1 MLRAGKKTNSQTS
14 TSNDACSLLYINV
27 PDFNCNMSQI
37 ENYCIDRFNLLN
49 EISKLK
55 DTLSAQKSNTSKDN
69 EDFRNLSNR
78 YLGSTKDEQFKIK
91 DELSHYCLRLAMCD
105 SADRNWFITTES
117 ILLAN
122 RLNQSDLITIISSF
136 KGFGWSPVSQEEY
149 EQYKGDLDYLVKK
162 ANLNL
167 NEVNN
172 THFYKLPF
180 QDIPKLIDTKKAI
193 IIKGEAYIYISNF
206 KDMVIH
212 TFKNYMNFALD
223 RIKADKTRIKE
234 EFPELIQF
242 FTTLPKAG
250 DGTNKPQLGNT
261 KHIRKEDVPPLS
273 KTSFPMCMKVMYDSL
288 VETSALK
295 YEARLQFGTFLKGIG
310 LPYDE
315 AINFWRIAFSKRV
328 SNTDFDKEY
337 LYNIR
342 HNYGLE
348 GKSTN
353 YSPYSC
359 PRIISK
365 SPHPDSKLVHGCPY
379 IQSLEKLEQ
388 KLLDLGIDDFQRI
401 QILEATKTS
410 PNVACTKHFN
420 FLHPNNTLTKLIGH
434 PNQFYD
440 QSMQY
445 YKTLEEKKSE
455 KQSNKK
461 ENENQSIDEK

>member
-1 MLRAGKKTNSQTS
+1 MLRAGKKTTGQTS
-14 TSNDACSLLYINV
+14 TPIDVCSVLYINV

-49 EISKLK
+49 EVLKLK
-55 DTLSAQKSNTSKDN
+55 DTLSVQKPNSSNQEFYELSKKLLGN
-69 EDFRNLSNR
+69 E
-78 YLGSTKDEQFKIK
+78 KEEQYKIK
-91 DELSHYCLRLAMCD
+91 DEISHYCLRLAMCD
-105 SADRNWFITTES
+105 SEDRNWFITAES

-122 RLNQSDLITIISSF
+122 RLNQSDLSPIITSF

-149 EQYKGDLDYLVKK
+149 NQYEDDLNYLVKK

-167 NEVNN
+167 SEVNN

-193 IIKGEAYIYISNF
+193 IIKGEAYIYTSNF
-206 KDMVIH
+206 KDMIIH
-212 TFKNYMNFALD
+212 TYKNYLNFAMD
-223 RIKADKTRIKE
+223 RVRADKTRIKE

-242 FTTLPKAG
+242 FKTIPRPG
-250 DGTNKPQLGNT
+250 DGTSKPQFGNN
-261 KHIRKEDVPPLS
+261 KQIRKEDVPPLS

-288 VETSALK
+288 VDSNRLK
-295 YEARLQFGTFLKGIG
+295 YEGRLQFGTFLKAIG

-315 AINFWRIAFSKRV
+315 AINFWRMAFSKRV
-328 SNTDFDKEY
+328 SNTEFDKEY

-359 PRIISK
+359 SKIISK
-365 SPHPDSKLVHGCPY
+365 IPNAGDGQIHGCPY
-379 IQSLEKLEQ
+379 VLSLEKLEQ

-420 FLHPNNTLTKLIGH
+420 YLHPNNTFTKLINH

-440 QSMQY
+440 QSVNY
-445 YKTLEEKKSE
+445 YKDKEEKKSI
-455 KQSNKK
+455 KQNKD
-461 ENENQSIDEK
+461 ENQSVDEK

>member
-49 EISKLK
+49 EVSKLK

-69 EDFRNLSNR
+69 EDFRNLSSR
-78 YLGSTKDEQFKIK
+78 FLGSTKDEQFKIK

-105 SADRNWFITTES
+105 STDRNWFITTES

-122 RLNQSDLITIISSF
+122 RLNQSDLTTIISSF

-149 EQYKGDLDYLVKK
+149 EQYQDDLGYLVKK

-261 KHIRKEDVPPLS
+261 KHIRKEDVSPLS
-273 KTSFPMCMKVMYDSL
+273 KTSFPMCMRVMYDSL
-288 VETSALK
+288 VETSSLK
-295 YEARLQFGTFLKGIG
+295 YEGRLQFGTFLKGIG

-365 SPHPDSKLVHGCPY
+365 SPHNGDKLVHGCPY
-379 IQSLEKLEQ
+379 IQSLERLEQ

-420 FLHPNNTLTKLIGH
+420 FLHPNNTLTKLINH

-440 QSMQY
+440 QSMEY
-445 YKTLEEKKSE
+445 YKTLEEKKSA
-455 KQSNKK
+455 KQSNNK